1 MQQLTAKIFEY
12 HILYVHLMFTVQLW
26 LALRTSQILGIV
38 ITVRKVSQK
47 FFQGKLLIVNLQFGT
62 TSLL

>member
-1 MQQLTAKIFEY
+1 MHMQQLTAKIFEY

-38 ITVRKVSQK
+38 ITVIWAVVRKVSQK
-47 FFQGKLLIVNLQFGT
+47 FFQGKLLIVNL
-62 TSLL
+62 

>member
-38 ITVRKVSQK
+38 ITV
-47 FFQGKLLIVNLQFGT
+47 I
-62 TSLL
+62 

>member
-12 HILYVHLMFTVQLW
+12 HILYCHLMFTVQLW

-38 ITVRKVSQK
+38 ITV
-47 FFQGKLLIVNLQFGT
+47 I
-62 TSLL
+62 